1 MLDAGVV
8 LGFDYGLRRIGVAV
22 GQRITGTASAVAVL
36 RNTDTG
42 PDWPACDALLK
53 TWRPQAIVVGL
64 PLARDGDE
72 QPMTHAARAYAE
84 QLGARYQL
92 PVHLVD
98 ERFTSRAADSA
109 FAEARR
115 AGVARRKDA
124 AMLDAQAARRIVEQ
138 WLSQPIPESET
149 R

>member
-1 MLDAGVV
+1 MPDASVV
-8 LGFDYGLRRIGVAV
+8 LGFDFGLRRIGVAV

-36 RNTDTG
+36 RNTDNG
-42 PDWPACDALLK
+42 PDWSACDALLK
-53 TWRPQAIVVGL
+53 SWRPQAIVVGL
-64 PLARDGDE
+64 PLARDGHD
-72 QPMTHAARAYAE
+72 QPMTVAAREYAQQLE
-84 QLGARYQL
+84 QRYRL

-98 ERFTSRAADSA
+98 ERFTSRAADA
-109 FAEARR
+109 EFVEARR
-115 AGVARRKDA
+115 AGLARRKDA